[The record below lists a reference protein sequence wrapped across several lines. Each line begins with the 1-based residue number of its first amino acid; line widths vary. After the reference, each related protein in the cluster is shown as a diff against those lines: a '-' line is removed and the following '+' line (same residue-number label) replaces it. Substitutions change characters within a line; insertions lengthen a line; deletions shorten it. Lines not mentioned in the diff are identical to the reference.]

1 MHSGGVLFRE
11 NAKAV
16 MLDLVNPAWARR
28 RPQSQAR
35 QTQFGTRQPAP
46 EVACYTHRY
55 VNWLIA
61 VSIVWTLLMIQR
73 SKPARAVL
81 PVWSESAVTCA
92 GAY

>member
-1 MHSGGVLFRE
+1 MHAGGVLFRE
-11 NAKAV
+11 NAKTV
-16 MLDLVNPAWARR
+16 MLDLVNQTWARR

-35 QTQFGTRQPAP
+35 QTQFGTPQPAP

-55 VNWLIA
+55 IYWLKT

-73 SKPARAVL
+73 SKLVRAVL